1 MWHASLQAE
10 KDGKQ
15 KEAYEYATESIKEWN
30 VYLERHPDDPG
41 GIAGSFLEKINEKML
56 ELEQ

>member
-15 KEAYEYATESIKEWN
+15 KEAFTYATESIKEWN
-30 VYLERHPDDPG
+30 AYLGRHPDDPG
-41 GIAGSFLEKINEKML
+41 GIARSFLEKINEKIL
-56 ELEQ
+56 QLEQ